1 MSVTNVTCKIGDKEI
16 KFETGKLA
24 LQAPGA
30 VVVTSGDTN
39 VLVTTVANET
49 VREGIDFFP
58 LTVDVEERMYSAGKI
73 PGGFFRREGRQTEKA
88 ILACRLIDRP
98 LRPSFKE
105 GFRCETQII
114 ATVLSVDNENEYD
127 VLALN
132 AASLGLQLAGVPLD
146 SPIGA
151 VRMSLINDNWVPQA
165 SNTELEDSVFD
176 MVIAGNL
183 NEKGEVD
190 IVMVE
195 AGASDN
201 AFEKIDA
208 GSKAPSEELVAD
220 GIDSS
225 KQFISELIAA
235 QAELVSK
242 NDVPVTDW
250 PLVEDF
256 SKELKSDIEDSYKSE
271 VENITSITDRK
282 ERSNKQSE
290 LEEQVVEKY
299 INEEEDNTKAIKL
312 AFKSLVKNVVRDR
325 VISGGER
332 LDGRSPTDIREIS
345 AEIGLLPT
353 VHGSSL
359 FLRGETQVLNVTTL
373 GMGRLEQMLDTI
385 DTVTSKRYMHHYN
398 FPPYSTG
405 EAYMMRGPKRREI
418 GHGALAEKAL
428 VPVIP
433 TKIDFPYTIRVV
445 SEAISSNG
453 STSQASVCASSLSL
467 MAAGVP
473 IREHVAGIAM
483 GLISKDENYVTLT
496 DILGAEDALG
506 DMDFKVAG
514 TRNVIT
520 ALQLDMKIE
529 GLPSDVLRKALN
541 QAMDAR
547 HHILDIMEDTI
558 STPAESL
565 SGNAPRLETVELPK
579 DKIGEVIGP
588 KGKNIRKIEE
598 ETGVSV
604 EIDDDGIL
612 TLGSTEEDSLAA
624 AKEMVMLIIDPP
636 EVEVDTDYD
645 GEVVSVATYGA
656 FINILPGRDGLL
668 HISKFHSEKRVK
680 NPENVLNIGD
690 KIKVHVDSIEN
701 GKVSLSLL
709 EDLDIPE
716 ESIDTGGGNRGNRD
730 SRPRRND
737 RSGRG
742 NSGRGNSGRG
752 NSDRGNR
759 SSRQSDDSSKRK
771 RVSFEDEFEKG
782 I

>member
-1 MSVTNVTCKIGDKEI
+1 MSIDNVKVNIGNAEI
-16 KFETGKLA
+16 GFETGKLA
-24 LQAPGA
+24 LQAPGS
-30 VVVTSGDTN
+30 VVVTSGDTT
-39 VLVTTVANET
+39 VLVTTVANKS
-49 VREGIDFFP
+49 VRDGIDFFP

-98 LRPSFKE
+98 LRPSFKD

-127 VLALN
+127 ILALN
-132 AASLGLQLAGVPLD
+132 AASLGLQLAGVPLE
-146 SPIGA
+146 SAVGA
-151 VRMSLINDNWVPQA
+151 VRMSLINDNWVVQA
-165 SNTELEDSVFD
+165 TNTELEESVFD
-176 MVIAGNL
+176 MVVAGSL
-183 NEKGEVD
+183 NPKGEID

-195 AGASDN
+195 AGATDN
-201 AFEKIDA
+201 AFSKIDE
-208 GSKAPSEELVAD
+208 GSAAPSENIVAD
-220 GIDSS
+220 GIDMS
-225 KQFISELIAA
+225 KEFIAKLIET
-235 QAELVSK
+235 QKELVAK
-242 NDVPVTDW
+242 RDIPEIDW
-250 PLVEDF
+250 PIIEDY
-256 SKELKSDIEDSYKSE
+256 SEELKSQISEAFGSDIE
-271 VENITSITDRK
+271 TAMAITDRS
-282 ERSNKQSE
+282 ERSEKQSA
-290 LEEQVVEKY
+290 LEEQAVEKFLD
-299 INEEEDNTKAIKL
+299 EEDDNTKAIKL
-312 AFKSLVKNVVRDR
+312 AFKSIVKNTVRDR
-325 VISGGER
+325 VLSGGAR
-332 LDGRSPTDIREIS
+332 LDGRTPTDIRNIS
-345 AEIGLLPT
+345 AEINLLPT

-373 GMGRLEQMLDTI
+373 GMSRLEQMLDTI

-405 EAYMMRGPKRREI
+405 EAYPMRGPKRREI

-433 TKIDFPYTIRVV
+433 PKVDFPYTIRVV

-483 GLISKDENYVTLT
+483 GLISKDDTYVTLT

-529 GLPSDVLRKALN
+529 GLPADVLRKALN

-547 HHILDIMEDTI
+547 HHILDIMEGTI
-558 STPAESL
+558 AEPAESL
-565 SGNAPRLETVELPK
+565 SGNAPRLETIELPK

-588 KGKNIRKIEE
+588 KGKNIKKIEE
-598 ETGVSV
+598 ETGCSV

-612 TLGSTEEDSLAA
+612 TLGSTEEEAIAA
-624 AKEMVMLIIDPP
+624 GKEMVMLIIDPP
-636 EVEVDTDYD
+636 EAEVGAEYD

-668 HISKFHSEKRVK
+668 HVSRFHSSKRV
-680 NPENVLNIGD
+680 NNTEAVVSVGD
-690 KIKVHVDSIEN
+690 KIKVTVDSIEN
-701 GKVSLSLL
+701 GKVSLSPV
-709 EDLDIPE
+709 EDLEIPE
-716 ESIDTGGGNRGNRD
+716 EAEGGDSKNSRDRKPSRSRNGNRNGRD
-730 SRPRRND
+730 KK
-737 RSGRG
+737 
-742 NSGRGNSGRG
+742 
-752 NSDRGNR
+752 SDNEGK
-759 SSRQSDDSSKRK
+759 SSNRK

-782 I
+782 L

>member
-1 MSVTNVTCKIGDKEI
+1 MSIDNVKVNIGNAEI
-16 KFETGKLA
+16 GFETGKLA
-24 LQAPGA
+24 LQAPGS
-30 VVVTSGDTN
+30 VVVTSGDTT
-39 VLVTTVANET
+39 VLVTTVANKS
-49 VREGIDFFP
+49 VRDGIDFFP

-98 LRPSFKE
+98 LRPSFKD

-127 VLALN
+127 ILALN
-132 AASLGLQLAGVPLD
+132 AASLGLQLAGVPLE
-146 SPIGA
+146 SAVGA
-151 VRMSLINDNWVPQA
+151 VRMSLINDNWVVQA
-165 SNTELEDSVFD
+165 TNTELEESVFD
-176 MVIAGNL
+176 MVVAGSL
-183 NEKGEVD
+183 NPKGEID

-195 AGASDN
+195 AGATDN
-201 AFEKIDA
+201 AFNKIDE
-208 GSKAPSEELVAD
+208 GSDAPSENIVAD
-220 GIDSS
+220 GIDMS
-225 KQFISELIAA
+225 KEFIAKLIEA
-235 QAELVSK
+235 QKELVAK
-242 NDVPVTDW
+242 RDVPEIDW
-250 PLVEDF
+250 PIVEDY
-256 SKELKSDIEDSYKSE
+256 SEELKSQISEAFGSDIEAAM
-271 VENITSITDRK
+271 VITDRA
-282 ERSNKQSE
+282 ERSEKQSE
-290 LEEQVVEKY
+290 LQELAVEKFLD
-299 INEEEDNTKAIKL
+299 EEDDNTKAIKL
-312 AFKSLVKNVVRDR
+312 AFKSIVKNTVRDR
-325 VISGGER
+325 VLSGGAR
-332 LDGRSPTDIREIS
+332 LDGRTPTDIRNIS
-345 AEIGLLPT
+345 AEINLLPT

-373 GMGRLEQMLDTI
+373 GMSRLEQMLDTI

-405 EAYMMRGPKRREI
+405 EAYPMRGPKRREI

-433 TKIDFPYTIRVV
+433 PKVDFPYTIRVV

-483 GLISKDENYVTLT
+483 GLISKDDTYVTLT

-529 GLPSDVLRKALN
+529 GLPADVLRKALN

-558 STPAESL
+558 AEPAESL
-565 SGNAPRLETVELPK
+565 SGNAPRLETIELPK

-588 KGKNIRKIEE
+588 KGKNIKKIEE
-598 ETGVSV
+598 ETGCSV

-612 TLGSTEEDSLAA
+612 TLGSTEEEAIAA
-624 AKEMVMLIIDPP
+624 GKEMVMLIIDPP
-636 EVEVDTDYD
+636 EAEVGAEYD

-656 FINILPGRDGLL
+656 FVNILPGRDGLL
-668 HISKFHSEKRVK
+668 HVSKFHSTKRV
-680 NPENVLNIGD
+680 NNTESVVTVGD
-690 KIKVHVDSIEN
+690 KIKVKVDSIEN
-701 GKVSLSLL
+701 GKVSLSPV
-709 EDLDIPE
+709 EDLDVPDDAVSE
-716 ESIDTGGGNRGNRD
+716 GNNKSNDRRPPRNRSNNRNNRGE
-730 SRPRRND
+730 RN
-737 RSGRG
+737 SK
-742 NSGRGNSGRG
+742 NSGK
-752 NSDRGNR
+752 
-759 SSRQSDDSSKRK
+759 SSNRK
-771 RVSFEDEFEKG
+771 RVSFEDDFEKG
-782 I
+782 L

>member
-1 MSVTNVTCKIGDKEI
+1 MSVTNVTCEIGDKTI

-30 VVVTSGDTN
+30 VVATSGDTN
-39 VLVTTVANET
+39 VLVTTVANKT
-49 VREGIDFFP
+49 VRDGIDFFP
-58 LTVDVEERMYSAGKI
+58 LTVDVEERMYAAGKI

-98 LRPSFKE
+98 LRPSFAD

-127 VLALN
+127 ILSLN
-132 AASLGLQLAGVPLD
+132 AASLGLQLAGVPLE
-146 SPIGA
+146 SPVGA
-151 VRMSLINDNWVPQA
+151 VRMSLINDNWVVQA
-165 SNTELEDSVFD
+165 TNSEQEESIFD
-176 MVIAGNL
+176 MVVAGKL
-183 NEKGEVD
+183 NANNEVD

-195 AGASDN
+195 AGATDN
-201 AFEKIDA
+201 SFEKIDA
-208 GSKAPSEELVAD
+208 GSVAPSENIVAD
-220 GIDSS
+220 GIDMS
-225 KQFISELIAA
+225 KDFIATLINA
-235 QAELVSK
+235 QKELVAM
-242 NDVPVTDW
+242 NDVPVVEW
-250 PLVEDF
+250 PLVEDYPT
-256 SKELKSDIEDSYKSE
+256 ELKTSIDTAYQGKVEE
-271 VENITSITDRK
+271 VMAITDRS
-282 ERSNKQSE
+282 ERSEKQSE
-290 LEEQVVEKY
+290 LQDMVLEEFT
-299 INEEEDNTKAIKL
+299 NEEGNNTKAIKL
-312 AFKSLVKNVVRDR
+312 AFKSLVKTVVRDR
-325 VISGGER
+325 VIDGGPR
-332 LDGRSPTDIREIS
+332 LDGRTPTDIRNIS
-345 AEIGLLPT
+345 AEINLLPM

-373 GMGRLEQMLDTI
+373 GMSRLEQMLDTI

-418 GHGALAEKAL
+418 GHGALAEKAMI
-428 VPVIP
+428 PVIP
-433 TKIDFPYTIRVV
+433 VKVDFPYTIRVV

-483 GLISKDENYVTLT
+483 GLISKDDNYVTLT

-514 TRNVIT
+514 TRGVIT

-529 GLPSDVLRKALN
+529 GLPSDVLRKALT

-547 HHILDIMEDTI
+547 HHILDIMEDAI
-558 STPAESL
+558 SEPADKL

-612 TLGSTEEDSLAA
+612 TLGSTEEEGLAA

-645 GEVVSVATYGA
+645 GEVVSIATYGA

-668 HISKFHSEKRVK
+668 HISKFHSEKRVS
-680 NPENVLNIGD
+680 NPENILSAGD

-701 GKVSLSLL
+701 GKISLSLL
-709 EDLDIPE
+709 EDLEIPE
-716 ESIDTGGGNRGNRD
+716 ESVDKGGSRKDSKRPDNR
-730 SRPRRND
+730 RRND
-737 RSGRG
+737 RP
-742 NSGRGNSGRG
+742 N
-752 NSDRGNR
+752 NR
-759 SSRQSDDSSKRK
+759 NRNDKPREEKPSNDSPKRK
-771 RVSFEDEFEKG
+771 RVSFEDDFEKG

>member
-58 LTVDVEERMYSAGKI
+58 LTVDVEERMYAAGKI

-183 NEKGEVD
+183 NENGEVD

-242 NDVPVTDW
+242 NEIPVTDW
-250 PLVEDF
+250 PIVEDF

-529 GLPSDVLRKALN
+529 GLPSDVLRKALT

-558 STPAESL
+558 SAPAESL

-612 TLGSTEEDSLAA
+612 TLGSTEEDSLVA

-716 ESIDTGGGNRGNRD
+716 ESIDTGGGNRGSRD

-759 SSRQSDDSSKRK
+759 SSRENDDSSKRK

>member
-1 MSVTNVTCKIGDKEI
+1 MSIDNVKVNIGNAEI
-16 KFETGKLA
+16 GFETGKLA
-24 LQAPGA
+24 LQAPGS
-30 VVVTSGDTN
+30 VVVTSGDTT
-39 VLVTTVANET
+39 VLVTTVSNKS
-49 VREGIDFFP
+49 VRDGIDFFP

-98 LRPSFKE
+98 LRPSFKD

-127 VLALN
+127 ILALN
-132 AASLGLQLAGVPLD
+132 AASLGLQLAGVPLE
-146 SPIGA
+146 SAVGA
-151 VRMSLINDNWVPQA
+151 VRMSLINDNWVVQA
-165 SNTELEDSVFD
+165 TNTELEESVFD
-176 MVIAGNL
+176 MVVAGSL
-183 NEKGEVD
+183 NPKGEID

-195 AGASDN
+195 AGATDN
-201 AFEKIDA
+201 AFNKIDE
-208 GSKAPSEELVAD
+208 GSAAPSENIVADAIDMSKEFISKLIEAQKELVA
-220 GIDSS
+220 
-225 KQFISELIAA
+225 KR
-235 QAELVSK
+235 
-242 NDVPVTDW
+242 DVPEIDW
-250 PLVEDF
+250 PIIEDYPE
-256 SKELKSDIEDSYKSE
+256 ELKSQISE
-271 VENITSITDRK
+271 AFGSDVEAAMAITDRS
-282 ERSNKQSE
+282 ERSEKQSS
-290 LEEQVVEKY
+290 LEEQAVEKFLD
-299 INEEEDNTKAIKL
+299 EEDDNTKAIKL
-312 AFKSLVKNVVRDR
+312 AFKSIVKNTVRDR
-325 VISGGER
+325 VLSGGAR
-332 LDGRSPTDIREIS
+332 LDGRTPTDIRNIS
-345 AEIGLLPT
+345 AEINLLPT

-373 GMGRLEQMLDTI
+373 GMSRLEQMLDTI

-405 EAYMMRGPKRREI
+405 EAYPMRGPKRREI

-433 TKIDFPYTIRVV
+433 PKIDFPYTIRVV

-483 GLISKDENYVTLT
+483 GLISKDDTYVTLT

-529 GLPSDVLRKALN
+529 GLPADVLRKALN

-558 STPAESL
+558 AQPAESL
-565 SGNAPRLETVELPK
+565 SGNAPRLETIELPK

-588 KGKNIRKIEE
+588 KGKNIKKIEE
-598 ETGVSV
+598 ETGCSV

-612 TLGSTEEDSLAA
+612 TLGSTEEEAIAA
-624 AKEMVMLIIDPP
+624 GKEMVMLIIDPP
-636 EVEVDTDYD
+636 EAEVGAQYD

-668 HISKFHSEKRVK
+668 HVSKFHSSKRV
-680 NPENVLNIGD
+680 NNTEAVVSVGD
-690 KIKVHVDSIEN
+690 KIKVNVDSIEN
-701 GKVSLSLL
+701 GKVSLSPV
-709 EDLDIPE
+709 EDLEIPE
-716 ESIDTGGGNRGNRD
+716 EAEGVGSKNSRDKNSSRSTNGNRNGRD
-730 SRPRRND
+730 KK
-737 RSGRG
+737 
-742 NSGRGNSGRG
+742 
-752 NSDRGNR
+752 SDNGGK
-759 SSRQSDDSSKRK
+759 SSNRK

-782 I
+782 L

>member
-1 MSVTNVTCKIGDKEI
+1 MSIDNVKVNIGNAEI
-16 KFETGKLA
+16 GFETGKLA
-24 LQAPGA
+24 LQAPGS
-30 VVVTSGDTN
+30 VVVTSGDTT
-39 VLVTTVANET
+39 VLVTTVANKS
-49 VREGIDFFP
+49 VRDGIDFFP

-98 LRPSFKE
+98 LRPSFKD

-127 VLALN
+127 ILALN
-132 AASLGLQLAGVPLD
+132 AASLGLQLAGVPLE
-146 SPIGA
+146 SAVGA
-151 VRMSLINDNWVPQA
+151 VRMSLINDNWVVQA
-165 SNTELEDSVFD
+165 TNTELEESVFD
-176 MVIAGNL
+176 MVVAGSL
-183 NEKGEVD
+183 NPKGEID

-195 AGASDN
+195 AGATDN
-201 AFEKIDA
+201 AFNKIDE
-208 GSKAPSEELVAD
+208 GSAAPSENIVAD
-220 GIDSS
+220 GIDMS
-225 KQFISELIAA
+225 KEFISKLIEA
-235 QAELVSK
+235 QKELVAK
-242 NDVPVTDW
+242 RDVPEVDW
-250 PLVEDF
+250 PIIEDY
-256 SKELKSDIEDSYKSE
+256 SEELKSQISEAFGSDIE
-271 VENITSITDRK
+271 TAMAITDRS
-282 ERSNKQSE
+282 ERSEKQSA
-290 LEEQVVEKY
+290 LEEQAIEKFLD
-299 INEEEDNTKAIKL
+299 EEDDNTKAIKL
-312 AFKSLVKNVVRDR
+312 AFKSIVKNTVRDR
-325 VISGGER
+325 VLSGGAR
-332 LDGRSPTDIREIS
+332 LDGRTPTDIRNIS
-345 AEIGLLPT
+345 AEINLLPT

-373 GMGRLEQMLDTI
+373 GMSRLEQMLDTI

-405 EAYMMRGPKRREI
+405 EAYPMRGPKRREI

-433 TKIDFPYTIRVV
+433 PKVDFPYTIRVV

-483 GLISKDENYVTLT
+483 GLISKDDTYVTLT

-529 GLPSDVLRKALN
+529 GLPADVLRKALN

-558 STPAESL
+558 AEPAESL
-565 SGNAPRLETVELPK
+565 SGNAPRLETIELPK

-588 KGKNIRKIEE
+588 KGKNIKKIEE
-598 ETGVSV
+598 ETGCSV

-612 TLGSTEEDSLAA
+612 TLGSTEEEAIAA
-624 AKEMVMLIIDPP
+624 GKEMVMLIIDPP
-636 EVEVDTDYD
+636 EAEVGAEYD

-668 HISKFHSEKRVK
+668 HVSRFHSSKRV
-680 NPENVLNIGD
+680 NNTEAVVSVGD
-690 KIKVHVDSIEN
+690 KIKVTVDSIEN
-701 GKVSLSLL
+701 GKVSLSPV
-709 EDLDIPE
+709 EDLEIPE
-716 ESIDTGGGNRGNRD
+716 EAEGGDSKNSRDRKPSRSRNGNRNGRD
-730 SRPRRND
+730 KK
-737 RSGRG
+737 
-742 NSGRGNSGRG
+742 
-752 NSDRGNR
+752 SDNGGK
-759 SSRQSDDSSKRK
+759 SSNRK

-782 I
+782 L

>member
-1 MSVTNVTCKIGDKEI
+1 MSIDNVKVSIGNSEI
-16 KFETGKLA
+16 AFETGKLA
-24 LQAPGA
+24 LQAPGS

-39 VLVTTVANET
+39 VLVTTVANKS
-49 VREGIDFFP
+49 VRDGIDFFP

-98 LRPSFKE
+98 LRPSFKD

-127 VLALN
+127 ILALN
-132 AASLGLQLAGVPLD
+132 AASLGLQLAGVPLE
-146 SPIGA
+146 SAVGA
-151 VRMSLINDNWVPQA
+151 VRMSLINDNWVVQA
-165 SNTELEDSVFD
+165 TNTELEESVFD
-176 MVIAGNL
+176 MVVAGSL
-183 NEKGEVD
+183 NSNGEVD

-195 AGASDN
+195 AGASDD
-201 AFEKIDA
+201 AFEKIDN
-208 GSKAPSEELVAD
+208 GSTAPSESIVAD
-220 GIDSS
+220 GIDLS
-225 KQFISELIAA
+225 KEYIAKLIEA
-235 QAELVSK
+235 QKELVSK
-242 NDVPVTDW
+242 RDIPVVDW
-250 PLVEDF
+250 PIVEDY
-256 SKELKSDIEDSYKSE
+256 SEELKTKITDEYSDKVD
-271 VENITSITDRK
+271 SITALTDRS
-282 ERSNKQSE
+282 ERSEKQSE
-290 LEEQVVEKY
+290 LQEEVIEKFLDDE
-299 INEEEDNTKAIKL
+299 IDNTKAIKL
-312 AFKSLVKNVVRDR
+312 AFKSLVKSTVRNR
-325 VISGGER
+325 VLTGGPR
-332 LDGRSPTDIREIS
+332 LDGRTPTDIRNISSEID
-345 AEIGLLPT
+345 LLPT

-373 GMGRLEQMLDTI
+373 GMSRLEQMLDTI

-405 EAYMMRGPKRREI
+405 EAYPMRGPKRREI

-433 TKIDFPYTIRVV
+433 PKIDFPYTIRVV

-483 GLISKDENYVTLT
+483 GLISKDDTYVTLT

-529 GLPSDVLRKALN
+529 GLPSDVLRGALN

-558 STPAESL
+558 AEPAENL
-565 SGNAPRLETVELPK
+565 SGNAPRLETIELPK

-588 KGKNIRKIEE
+588 KGKNIKKIEE
-598 ETGVSV
+598 ETGCSV

-612 TLGSTEEDSLAA
+612 TLGSTEEEAIAA
-624 AKEMVMLIIDPP
+624 GKEMVMLIIDPP
-636 EVEVDTDYD
+636 EAEVGAEYD

-656 FINILPGRDGLL
+656 FVNILPGRDGLL
-668 HISKFHSEKRVK
+668 HVSKFHSSKRVNNTEAVVK
-680 NPENVLNIGD
+680 NGD
-690 KIKVHVDSIEN
+690 KIKVKVDSIEN
-701 GKVSLSLL
+701 GKVSLSPV
-709 EDLDIPE
+709 EDLDIPDE
-716 ESIDTGGGNRGNRD
+716 AVGESKGKSGDRKP
-730 SRPRRND
+730 SRPRNGNRNN
-737 RSGRG
+737 RSGKKPE
-742 NSGRGNSGRG
+742 NN
-752 NSDRGNR
+752 NK
-759 SSRQSDDSSKRK
+759 SSNRK

-782 I
+782 L

>member
-1 MSVTNVTCKIGDKEI
+1 MSIDNVKVNIGNAEI
-16 KFETGKLA
+16 GFETGKLA
-24 LQAPGA
+24 LQAPGS
-30 VVVTSGDTN
+30 VVVTSGDTT
-39 VLVTTVANET
+39 VLVTTVANKS
-49 VREGIDFFP
+49 VRDGIDFFP

-98 LRPSFKE
+98 LRPSFKD

-127 VLALN
+127 ILALN
-132 AASLGLQLAGVPLD
+132 AASLGLQLAGVPLE
-146 SPIGA
+146 SAVGA
-151 VRMSLINDNWVPQA
+151 VRMSLINDNWVVQA
-165 SNTELEDSVFD
+165 TNTELEESVFD
-176 MVIAGNL
+176 MVVAGSL
-183 NEKGEVD
+183 NPKGEID

-195 AGASDN
+195 AGATDN
-201 AFEKIDA
+201 AFNKIDE
-208 GSKAPSEELVAD
+208 GSAAPSENIVAD
-220 GIDSS
+220 GIDMS
-225 KQFISELIAA
+225 KEFIAKLIEA
-235 QAELVSK
+235 QKELVAK
-242 NDVPVTDW
+242 RDVPEIDW
-250 PLVEDF
+250 PIVEDY
-256 SKELKSDIEDSYKSE
+256 SEELKSQISEAFGSDIEAAM
-271 VENITSITDRK
+271 VITDRA
-282 ERSNKQSE
+282 ERSEKQSE
-290 LEEQVVEKY
+290 LQELAVEKFLD
-299 INEEEDNTKAIKL
+299 EEDDNTKAIKL
-312 AFKSLVKNVVRDR
+312 AFKSIVKNTVRDR
-325 VISGGER
+325 VLSGGAR
-332 LDGRSPTDIREIS
+332 LDGRTPTDIRNIS
-345 AEIGLLPT
+345 AEINLLPT

-373 GMGRLEQMLDTI
+373 GMSRLEQMLDTI

-405 EAYMMRGPKRREI
+405 EAYPMRGPKRREI

-433 TKIDFPYTIRVV
+433 PKVDFPYTIRVV

-483 GLISKDENYVTLT
+483 GLISKDETYVTLT

-529 GLPSDVLRKALN
+529 GLPADVLRKALN

-558 STPAESL
+558 AEPAESL
-565 SGNAPRLETVELPK
+565 SGNAPRLETIELPK

-588 KGKNIRKIEE
+588 KGKNIKKIEE
-598 ETGVSV
+598 ETGCSV

-612 TLGSTEEDSLAA
+612 TLGSTEEEAIAA
-624 AKEMVMLIIDPP
+624 GKEMVMLIIDPP
-636 EVEVDTDYD
+636 EAEVGAEYD

-656 FINILPGRDGLL
+656 FVNILPGRDGLL
-668 HISKFHSEKRVK
+668 HVSKFHSTKRV
-680 NPENVLNIGD
+680 NNTESVVTVGD
-690 KIKVHVDSIEN
+690 KIKVKVDSIEN
-701 GKVSLSLL
+701 GKVSLSPV
-709 EDLDIPE
+709 EDLDVPDDAVSE
-716 ESIDTGGGNRGNRD
+716 GNNKSNDRRPPRNRSNNRNNRGE
-730 SRPRRND
+730 RN
-737 RSGRG
+737 SK
-742 NSGRGNSGRG
+742 NSGK
-752 NSDRGNR
+752 
-759 SSRQSDDSSKRK
+759 SSNRK
-771 RVSFEDEFEKG
+771 RVSFEDDFEKG
-782 I
+782 L

>member
-1 MSVTNVTCKIGDKEI
+1 MSIDNVKVNIGNAEI
-16 KFETGKLA
+16 GFETGKLA
-24 LQAPGA
+24 LQAPGS
-30 VVVTSGDTN
+30 VVVTSGDTT
-39 VLVTTVANET
+39 VLVTTVANKS
-49 VREGIDFFP
+49 VRDGIDFFP

-98 LRPSFKE
+98 LRPSFKD

-127 VLALN
+127 ILALN
-132 AASLGLQLAGVPLD
+132 AASLGLQLAGVPLE
-146 SPIGA
+146 SAVGA
-151 VRMSLINDNWVPQA
+151 VRMSLINDNWVVQA
-165 SNTELEDSVFD
+165 TNTELEESVFD
-176 MVIAGNL
+176 MVVAGSL
-183 NEKGEVD
+183 NPKGEID

-195 AGASDN
+195 AGATDN
-201 AFEKIDA
+201 AFNKIDE
-208 GSKAPSEELVAD
+208 GSAAPSENIVAD
-220 GIDSS
+220 GIDMS
-225 KQFISELIAA
+225 KEFIAKLIEA
-235 QAELVSK
+235 QKELVAK
-242 NDVPVTDW
+242 RDVPEIDW
-250 PLVEDF
+250 PIVEDY
-256 SKELKSDIEDSYKSE
+256 SEELKSQISEAFGSDIEAAM
-271 VENITSITDRK
+271 VITDRA
-282 ERSNKQSE
+282 ERSEKQSE
-290 LEEQVVEKY
+290 LQEQAVEKFLD
-299 INEEEDNTKAIKL
+299 EEDDNTKAIKL
-312 AFKSLVKNVVRDR
+312 AFKSIVKNTVRDR
-325 VISGGER
+325 VLSGGAR
-332 LDGRSPTDIREIS
+332 LDGRTPTDIRNIS
-345 AEIGLLPT
+345 AEINLLPT

-373 GMGRLEQMLDTI
+373 GMSRLEQMLDTI

-405 EAYMMRGPKRREI
+405 EAYPMRGPKRREI

-433 TKIDFPYTIRVV
+433 PKVDFPYTIRVV

-483 GLISKDENYVTLT
+483 GLISKDDTYVTLT

-529 GLPSDVLRKALN
+529 GLPADVLRKALN

-558 STPAESL
+558 AEPAESL
-565 SGNAPRLETVELPK
+565 SGNAPRLETIELPK

-588 KGKNIRKIEE
+588 KGKNIKKIEE
-598 ETGVSV
+598 ETGCTV

-612 TLGSTEEDSLAA
+612 TLGSTEEEAIAA
-624 AKEMVMLIIDPP
+624 GKEMVMLIIDPP
-636 EVEVDTDYD
+636 EAEVGAEYD

-656 FINILPGRDGLL
+656 FVNILPGRDGLL
-668 HISKFHSEKRVK
+668 HVSKFHSTKRV
-680 NPENVLNIGD
+680 NNTESVVTVGD
-690 KIKVHVDSIEN
+690 KIKVKVDSIEN
-701 GKVSLSLL
+701 GKVSLSPV
-709 EDLDIPE
+709 EDLDVPDDAVSE
-716 ESIDTGGGNRGNRD
+716 GNNK
-730 SRPRRND
+730 SND
-737 RSGRG
+737 RRPPRNRSNNRNNKGERNSK
-742 NSGRGNSGRG
+742 NSGK
-752 NSDRGNR
+752 
-759 SSRQSDDSSKRK
+759 SSNRK
-771 RVSFEDEFEKG
+771 RVSFEDDFEKG
-782 I
+782 L

>member
-1 MSVTNVTCKIGDKEI
+1 MSIDNVKVSIGNSDI
-16 KFETGKLA
+16 AFETGKLA
-24 LQAPGA
+24 LQAPGS
-30 VVVTSGDTN
+30 VVVTSGETN
-39 VLVTTVANET
+39 VLVTTVANKS

-98 LRPSFKE
+98 LRPSFKD

-127 VLALN
+127 ILALN
-132 AASLGLQLAGVPLD
+132 AASLGLQLAGVPLE
-146 SPIGA
+146 SAVGA
-151 VRMSLINDNWVPQA
+151 VRMSLINDNWVVQA
-165 SNTELEDSVFD
+165 TNTEIEESVFD
-176 MVIAGNL
+176 MVVAGSL
-183 NEKGEVD
+183 NSKGEVD

-195 AGASDN
+195 AGASDD
-201 AFEKIDA
+201 AFAKIDN
-208 GSKAPSEELVAD
+208 GSTAPSENIVAD
-220 GIDSS
+220 GIDLS
-225 KQFISELIAA
+225 KEYISKLIEA
-235 QAELVSK
+235 QKELVSK
-242 NDVPVTDW
+242 RDIPVVDW
-250 PLVEDF
+250 PIVEDYPE
-256 SKELKSDIEDSYKSE
+256 ELKTKITDEYSEKVDS
-271 VENITSITDRK
+271 ITAITDRS
-282 ERSNKQSE
+282 ERSEKQSE
-290 LEEQVVEKY
+290 LQEEVIEKFLDD
-299 INEEEDNTKAIKL
+299 ETDNTKAIKL
-312 AFKSLVKNVVRDR
+312 AFKSLVKSTVRNR
-325 VISGGER
+325 VLTGGPR
-332 LDGRSPTDIREIS
+332 LDGRTPTDIRNISSEID
-345 AEIGLLPT
+345 LLPT

-373 GMGRLEQMLDTI
+373 GMSRLEQMLDTI

-405 EAYMMRGPKRREI
+405 EAYPMRGPKRREI

-433 TKIDFPYTIRVV
+433 PKIDFPYTIRVV

-483 GLISKDENYVTLT
+483 GLISKDDSYVTLT

-529 GLPSDVLRKALN
+529 GLPSDVLRGALN

-558 STPAESL
+558 AEPAESL
-565 SGNAPRLETVELPK
+565 SGNAPRLETIELPK

-598 ETGVSV
+598 ETGCSV

-612 TLGSTEEDSLAA
+612 TLGSTEEDAITA
-624 AKEMVMLIIDPP
+624 GKEMVMLIIDPP
-636 EVEVDTDYD
+636 EAEVGAEYD

-656 FINILPGRDGLL
+656 FVNILPGRDGLL
-668 HISKFHSEKRVK
+668 HVSKFHSSKRVNNTEAVVK
-680 NPENVLNIGD
+680 NGD
-690 KIKVHVDSIEN
+690 KIKVKVDSIEN
-701 GKVSLSLL
+701 GKVSLSPV
-709 EDLDIPE
+709 EDLDIPDDAVG
-716 ESIDTGGGNRGNRD
+716 ESKGKSGDRKP
-730 SRPRRND
+730 SRPRNGNRNN
-737 RSGRG
+737 RSGKKPE
-742 NSGRGNSGRG
+742 NNK
-752 NSDRGNR
+752 
-759 SSRQSDDSSKRK
+759 SSSRK

-782 I
+782 L

>member
-1 MSVTNVTCKIGDKEI
+1 MSIDNVKVSIGNSEI
-16 KFETGKLA
+16 VFETGKLA
-24 LQAPGA
+24 IQAPGS
-30 VVVTSGDTN
+30 VVVTSGETN
-39 VLVTTVANET
+39 VLVTTVANKT
-49 VREGIDFFP
+49 VRDGIDFFP

-98 LRPSFKE
+98 LRPSFKD

-127 VLALN
+127 ILALN
-132 AASLGLQLAGVPLD
+132 AASLGLQLAGVPLE
-146 SPIGA
+146 SAVGA
-151 VRMSLINDNWVPQA
+151 VRMSLINDNWVVQA
-165 SNTELEDSVFD
+165 TNTEIEESVFD
-176 MVIAGNL
+176 MVVAGSL
-183 NEKGEVD
+183 NTKGEVD

-195 AGASDN
+195 AAASDS
-201 AFEKIDA
+201 AFEKIDN
-208 GSKAPSEELVAD
+208 GSKAPSESIVAD
-220 GIDSS
+220 GIDMS
-225 KQFISELIAA
+225 KEFIGKLIDAQKELLSKRSIPVVDWPIVEDYS
-235 QAELVSK
+235 AELGNEIASEYAEEV
-242 NDVPVTDW
+242 
-250 PLVEDF
+250 
-256 SKELKSDIEDSYKSE
+256 DS
-271 VENITSITDRK
+271 ITAITDRS
-282 ERSNKQSE
+282 ERSEKQGA
-290 LEEQVVEKY
+290 LQEQVLEKFLDDEVP
-299 INEEEDNTKAIKL
+299 NSKAIKL
-312 AFKSLVKNVVRDR
+312 AFKSLVKSTVRNR
-325 VISGGER
+325 VLSGGPR
-332 LDGRSPTDIREIS
+332 LDGRTPTDIRNISSEID
-345 AEIGLLPT
+345 ILPT

-373 GMGRLEQMLDTI
+373 GMSRLEQMLDTI

-405 EAYMMRGPKRREI
+405 EAYPMRGPKRREI

-428 VPVIP
+428 IPVIP

-483 GLISKDENYVTLT
+483 GLISKDDTYVTLT

-529 GLPSDVLRKALN
+529 GLPSDILRNALN

-558 STPAESL
+558 SETAESL
-565 SGNAPRLETVELPK
+565 SGNAPRLETIELPK

-598 ETGVSV
+598 ETGCSV

-612 TLGSTEEDSLAA
+612 TLGSTEEEAIAA
-624 AKEMVMLIIDPP
+624 GKEMVMLIIDPP
-636 EVEVDTDYD
+636 EAEVGAEYD

-668 HISKFHSEKRVK
+668 HVSKFHSSKRV
-680 NPENVLNIGD
+680 NNTAAVVTVGD
-690 KIKVHVDSIEN
+690 KIKVKVDSIEN
-701 GKVSLSLL
+701 GKVSLSPI
-709 EDLDIPE
+709 EDLDVPDDAVG
-716 ESIDTGGGNRGNRD
+716 ESKGKSGDRKP
-730 SRPRRND
+730 SRPRN
-737 RSGRG
+737 
-742 NSGRGNSGRG
+742 
-752 NSDRGNR
+752 GNR
-759 SSRQSDDSSKRK
+759 NNRSDKKPESKGNTSNRK
-771 RVSFEDEFEKG
+771 RVSFEDDFEKG
-782 I
+782 L

>member
-1 MSVTNVTCKIGDKEI
+1 MSIDNVKVNIGNAEI
-16 KFETGKLA
+16 GFETGKLA
-24 LQAPGA
+24 LQAPGS
-30 VVVTSGDTN
+30 VVVTSGDTT
-39 VLVTTVANET
+39 VLVTTVANKS
-49 VREGIDFFP
+49 VRDGIDFFP

-98 LRPSFKE
+98 LRPSFKD

-127 VLALN
+127 ILALN
-132 AASLGLQLAGVPLD
+132 AASLGLQLAGVPLE
-146 SPIGA
+146 SAVGA
-151 VRMSLINDNWVPQA
+151 VRMSLINDNWVVQA
-165 SNTELEDSVFD
+165 TNTELEESVFD
-176 MVIAGNL
+176 MVVAGSL
-183 NEKGEVD
+183 NPKGEID

-195 AGASDN
+195 AGATDN
-201 AFEKIDA
+201 AFNKIDE
-208 GSKAPSEELVAD
+208 GSAAPSENIVAD
-220 GIDSS
+220 GIDMS
-225 KQFISELIAA
+225 KEFIAKLIEA
-235 QAELVSK
+235 QKELVAK
-242 NDVPVTDW
+242 RDVPEIDW
-250 PLVEDF
+250 PIIEDY
-256 SKELKSDIEDSYKSE
+256 SEELKSQISEAFGSDIE
-271 VENITSITDRK
+271 TAMAITDRA
-282 ERSNKQSE
+282 ERSEKQSE
-290 LEEQVVEKY
+290 LQEQAVEKFLD
-299 INEEEDNTKAIKL
+299 EEDDNTKAIKI
-312 AFKSLVKNVVRDR
+312 AFKSIVKNTVRDR
-325 VISGGER
+325 VLSGGAR
-332 LDGRSPTDIREIS
+332 LDGRTPTDIRNIS
-345 AEIGLLPT
+345 AEINLLPT

-373 GMGRLEQMLDTI
+373 GMSRLEQMLDTI

-405 EAYMMRGPKRREI
+405 EAYPMRGPKRREI

-433 TKIDFPYTIRVV
+433 PKVDFPYTIRVV

-483 GLISKDENYVTLT
+483 GLISKDDTYVTLT

-529 GLPSDVLRKALN
+529 GLPADVLRKALN

-558 STPAESL
+558 AEPAESL
-565 SGNAPRLETVELPK
+565 SGNAPRLETIELPK

-588 KGKNIRKIEE
+588 KGKNIKKIEE
-598 ETGVSV
+598 ETGCSV

-612 TLGSTEEDSLAA
+612 TLGSTEEEAIAA
-624 AKEMVMLIIDPP
+624 GKEMVMLIIDPP
-636 EVEVDTDYD
+636 EAEVGAEYD

-668 HISKFHSEKRVK
+668 HVSRFHSSKRV
-680 NPENVLNIGD
+680 NNTEAVVSVGD
-690 KIKVHVDSIEN
+690 KIKVTVDSIEN
-701 GKVSLSLL
+701 GKVSLSPV
-709 EDLDIPE
+709 EDLEIPE
-716 ESIDTGGGNRGNRD
+716 EAEGGDSKNSRDRKPSRSRNGNRNGRD
-730 SRPRRND
+730 KK
-737 RSGRG
+737 
-742 NSGRGNSGRG
+742 
-752 NSDRGNR
+752 SDNGGK
-759 SSRQSDDSSKRK
+759 SSNRK

-782 I
+782 L

>member
-1 MSVTNVTCKIGDKEI
+1 MSIDNVKVSIGNSEI
-16 KFETGKLA
+16 VFETGKLA
-24 LQAPGA
+24 IQAPGS
-30 VVVTSGDTN
+30 VVVTSGETN
-39 VLVTTVANET
+39 VLVTTVSNKT
-49 VREGIDFFP
+49 VRDGIDFFP

-98 LRPSFKE
+98 LRPSFKD

-127 VLALN
+127 ILALN
-132 AASLGLQLAGVPLD
+132 AASLGLQLAGVPLE
-146 SPIGA
+146 SAVGA
-151 VRMSLINDNWVPQA
+151 VRMSLINDKWVVQA
-165 SNTELEDSVFD
+165 TNTEIEESVFD
-176 MVIAGNL
+176 MVVAGSL
-183 NEKGEVD
+183 NTKGEVD

-195 AGASDN
+195 AAASDS
-201 AFEKIDA
+201 AFEKIDN
-208 GSKAPSEELVAD
+208 GSKAPSESIVAD
-220 GIDSS
+220 GIDMS
-225 KQFISELIAA
+225 KEFIGKLIDAQKELLSKRSIPVVDWPIVEDYS
-235 QAELVSK
+235 AELGNEIASEYAEEV
-242 NDVPVTDW
+242 
-250 PLVEDF
+250 
-256 SKELKSDIEDSYKSE
+256 DS
-271 VENITSITDRK
+271 ITAITDRS
-282 ERSNKQSE
+282 ERSEKQGA
-290 LEEQVVEKY
+290 LQEQVLEKFLDDEVP
-299 INEEEDNTKAIKL
+299 NSKAIKL
-312 AFKSLVKNVVRDR
+312 AFKSLVKSTVRNR
-325 VISGGER
+325 VLSGGPR
-332 LDGRSPTDIREIS
+332 LDGRTPTDIRNISSEID
-345 AEIGLLPT
+345 ILPT

-373 GMGRLEQMLDTI
+373 GMSRLEQMLDTI

-405 EAYMMRGPKRREI
+405 EAYPMRGPKRREI

-428 VPVIP
+428 IPVIP

-483 GLISKDENYVTLT
+483 GLISKDDTYVTLT

-529 GLPSDVLRKALN
+529 GLPSDVLRNALN

-558 STPAESL
+558 SEPAESL
-565 SGNAPRLETVELPK
+565 SGNAPRLETIELPK

-598 ETGVSV
+598 ETGCSV

-612 TLGSTEEDSLAA
+612 TLGSTEEEAIAA
-624 AKEMVMLIIDPP
+624 GKEMVMLIIDPP
-636 EVEVDTDYD
+636 EAEVGAEYD

-668 HISKFHSEKRVK
+668 HVSKFHSSKRV
-680 NPENVLNIGD
+680 NNTAAVVTVGD
-690 KIKVHVDSIEN
+690 KIKVKVDSIEN
-701 GKVSLSLL
+701 GKVSLSPI
-709 EDLDIPE
+709 EDLDVPDDAVG
-716 ESIDTGGGNRGNRD
+716 ESKGKSGDRKP
-730 SRPRRND
+730 SRPRN
-737 RSGRG
+737 
-742 NSGRGNSGRG
+742 
-752 NSDRGNR
+752 GNR
-759 SSRQSDDSSKRK
+759 NNRSDKKPESKGNTSNRK
-771 RVSFEDEFEKG
+771 RVSFEDDFEKG
-782 I
+782 L

>member
-1 MSVTNVTCKIGDKEI
+1 MSIDNVKVDIGKAEI
-16 KFETGKLA
+16 GFETGKLA
-24 LQAPGA
+24 LQAPGS
-30 VVVTSGDTN
+30 VVVTSGDTT
-39 VLVTTVANET
+39 VLVTTVANKS
-49 VREGIDFFP
+49 VRDGIDFFP

-98 LRPSFKE
+98 LRPSFKD

-127 VLALN
+127 ILALN
-132 AASLGLQLAGVPLD
+132 AASLGLQLAGVPLE
-146 SPIGA
+146 SAVGA
-151 VRMSLINDNWVPQA
+151 VRMSLINDNWVVQA
-165 SNTELEDSVFD
+165 TNTELEESVFD
-176 MVIAGNL
+176 MVVAGSL
-183 NEKGEVD
+183 NPKGEID

-195 AGASDN
+195 AGATDN
-201 AFEKIDA
+201 AFNKIDE
-208 GSKAPSEELVAD
+208 GSAAPSENIVAD
-220 GIDSS
+220 GIDMS
-225 KQFISELIAA
+225 KEFIAKLIEA
-235 QAELVSK
+235 QKELVAK
-242 NDVPVTDW
+242 RDVPEIDW
-250 PLVEDF
+250 PIVEDY
-256 SKELKSDIEDSYKSE
+256 SEELKSQISEAFGSDIEATM
-271 VENITSITDRK
+271 VITDRA
-282 ERSNKQSE
+282 ERSEKQSE
-290 LEEQVVEKY
+290 LQELAVEKFLD
-299 INEEEDNTKAIKL
+299 EEDDNTKAIKL
-312 AFKSLVKNVVRDR
+312 AFKSIVKNTVRDR
-325 VISGGER
+325 VLSGGAR
-332 LDGRSPTDIREIS
+332 LDGRTPTDIRNIS
-345 AEIGLLPT
+345 AEINLLPT

-373 GMGRLEQMLDTI
+373 GMSRLEQMLDTI

-405 EAYMMRGPKRREI
+405 EAYPMRGPKRREI

-433 TKIDFPYTIRVV
+433 PKVDFPYTIRVV

-483 GLISKDENYVTLT
+483 GLISKDDTYVTLT

-529 GLPSDVLRKALN
+529 GLPADVLREALN

-558 STPAESL
+558 AEPAESL
-565 SGNAPRLETVELPK
+565 SGNAPRLETIELPK

-588 KGKNIRKIEE
+588 KGKNIKKIEE
-598 ETGVSV
+598 ETGCTV

-612 TLGSTEEDSLAA
+612 TLGSTEEEAIAA
-624 AKEMVMLIIDPP
+624 GKEMVMLIIDPP
-636 EVEVDTDYD
+636 EAEVGAEYD

-656 FINILPGRDGLL
+656 FVNILPGRDGLL
-668 HISKFHSEKRVK
+668 HVSKFHSTKRV
-680 NPENVLNIGD
+680 NNTESVVTVGD
-690 KIKVHVDSIEN
+690 KIKVKVDSIEN
-701 GKVSLSLL
+701 GKVSLSPV
-709 EDLDIPE
+709 EDLDVPDDAVSE
-716 ESIDTGGGNRGNRD
+716 GNNK
-730 SRPRRND
+730 SND
-737 RSGRG
+737 RRPPRNRSNNRNNKGERNSK
-742 NSGRGNSGRG
+742 NSGK
-752 NSDRGNR
+752 
-759 SSRQSDDSSKRK
+759 SSNRK
-771 RVSFEDEFEKG
+771 RVSFEDDFEKG
-782 I
+782 L

>member
-30 VVVTSGDTN
+30 VVVTSGETN

-58 LTVDVEERMYSAGKI
+58 LTVDVEERMYAAGKI

-114 ATVLSVDNENEYD
+114 ATVLSVDNDNEYD

-146 SPIGA
+146 SPVGA
-151 VRMSLINDNWVPQA
+151 VRMSLINDNWVAQA
-165 SNTELEDSVFD
+165 TNTELEDSVFD

-183 NEKGEVD
+183 NKKGEVD

-195 AGASDN
+195 AGATDN

-208 GSKAPSEELVAD
+208 GSKAPTEDLVAD

-225 KQFISELIAA
+225 KQYISELITA
-235 QAELVSK
+235 QAELVSM
-242 NDVPVTDW
+242 NEVPDVDW

-256 SKELKSDIEDSYKSE
+256 SKELKSEIEDSFKSD

-290 LEEQVVEKY
+290 LEEQVVEKH
-299 INEEEDNTKAIKL
+299 INEEEDNTKTIKL
-312 AFKSLVKNVVRDR
+312 AFKSLVKDVVRDR
-325 VISGGER
+325 VISGGDR
-332 LDGRSPTDIREIS
+332 LDGRSPTDIRDIS

-558 STPAESL
+558 SEPAKSL

-604 EIDDDGIL
+604 EIDDEGIL
-612 TLGSTEEDSLAA
+612 TLGSTEEDSLSE

-716 ESIDTGGGNRGNRD
+716 ESIDTGGGNRGNRGNRD

-737 RSGRG
+737 RSR
-742 NSGRGNSGRG
+742 
-752 NSDRGNR
+752 RGNR
-759 SSRQSDDSSKRK
+759 DSKQSNDSSKRK
-771 RVSFEDEFEKG
+771 RVYFEDEFEKG

>member
-1 MSVTNVTCKIGDKEI
+1 MSIDNVKVSIGNSEI
-16 KFETGKLA
+16 AFETGKLA
-24 LQAPGA
+24 LQAPGS

-39 VLVTTVANET
+39 VLVTTVANKS
-49 VREGIDFFP
+49 VRDGIDFFP

-98 LRPSFKE
+98 LRPSFKD

-127 VLALN
+127 ILALN
-132 AASLGLQLAGVPLD
+132 AASLGLQLAGVPLE
-146 SPIGA
+146 SAVGA
-151 VRMSLINDNWVPQA
+151 VRMSLINDNWVVQA
-165 SNTELEDSVFD
+165 TNTEIEESVFD
-176 MVIAGNL
+176 MVVAGSL
-183 NEKGEVD
+183 NTNGEVD

-195 AGASDN
+195 AGASDD
-201 AFEKIDA
+201 AFEKIDN
-208 GSKAPSEELVAD
+208 GSTAPSESIVAD
-220 GIDSS
+220 GIDLS
-225 KQFISELIAA
+225 KEYIAKLIEA
-235 QAELVSK
+235 QKELVSK
-242 NDVPVTDW
+242 RDIPIVDW
-250 PLVEDF
+250 PIVEDY
-256 SKELKSDIEDSYKSE
+256 SEELKTKITDEYSDKVD
-271 VENITSITDRK
+271 SITALTDRS
-282 ERSNKQSE
+282 ERSEKQSE
-290 LEEQVVEKY
+290 LQEEVIEKFLD
-299 INEEEDNTKAIKL
+299 EEIDNTKAIKL
-312 AFKSLVKNVVRDR
+312 AFKSLVKSTVRNR
-325 VISGGER
+325 VLTGGPR
-332 LDGRSPTDIREIS
+332 LDGRTPTDIRNISSEID
-345 AEIGLLPT
+345 LLPT

-373 GMGRLEQMLDTI
+373 GMSRLEQMLDTI

-405 EAYMMRGPKRREI
+405 EAYPMRGPKRREI

-433 TKIDFPYTIRVV
+433 PKIDFPYTIRVV

-483 GLISKDENYVTLT
+483 GLISKDDTYVTLT

-529 GLPSDVLRKALN
+529 GLPSDVLRGALN

-558 STPAESL
+558 SEPAESL
-565 SGNAPRLETVELPK
+565 SGNAPRLETIELPK

-598 ETGVSV
+598 ETGCSV

-612 TLGSTEEDSLAA
+612 TLGSTEEDAITA
-624 AKEMVMLIIDPP
+624 GKEMVMLIIDPP
-636 EVEVDTDYD
+636 EAEVGAEYD

-656 FINILPGRDGLL
+656 FVNILPGRDGLL
-668 HISKFHSEKRVK
+668 HVSKFHSSKRVNNTEAVVK
-680 NPENVLNIGD
+680 NGD
-690 KIKVHVDSIEN
+690 KIKVKVDSIEN
-701 GKVSLSLL
+701 GKVSLSPV
-709 EDLDIPE
+709 EDLDIPDE
-716 ESIDTGGGNRGNRD
+716 AVGESKGKSGDRKP
-730 SRPRRND
+730 SRPRNGNRNN
-737 RSGRG
+737 RSGKKPE
-742 NSGRGNSGRG
+742 NN
-752 NSDRGNR
+752 NK
-759 SSRQSDDSSKRK
+759 SSNRK

-782 I
+782 L

>member
-1 MSVTNVTCKIGDKEI
+1 MSIDNVKVSIGNSEI
-16 KFETGKLA
+16 VFETGKLA
-24 LQAPGA
+24 IQAPGS
-30 VVVTSGDTN
+30 VVVTSGETN
-39 VLVTTVANET
+39 VLVTTVANKT
-49 VREGIDFFP
+49 VRDGIDFFP

-98 LRPSFKE
+98 LRPSFKD

-127 VLALN
+127 ILALN
-132 AASLGLQLAGVPLD
+132 AASLGLQLAGVPLE
-146 SPIGA
+146 SAVGA
-151 VRMSLINDNWVPQA
+151 VRMSLINDNWVVQA
-165 SNTELEDSVFD
+165 TNTEIEESVFD
-176 MVIAGNL
+176 MVVAGSL
-183 NEKGEVD
+183 NTKGEVD

-195 AGASDN
+195 AAASDS
-201 AFEKIDA
+201 AFEKIDN
-208 GSKAPSEELVAD
+208 GSKAPSESIVAD
-220 GIDSS
+220 GIDMS
-225 KQFISELIAA
+225 KEFIGKLIDAQKELLTKRSIPVVDWPIVEDYS
-235 QAELVSK
+235 AELGNEIASEYAEEV
-242 NDVPVTDW
+242 
-250 PLVEDF
+250 
-256 SKELKSDIEDSYKSE
+256 DS
-271 VENITSITDRK
+271 ITAITDRS
-282 ERSNKQSE
+282 ERSEKQGA
-290 LEEQVVEKY
+290 LQEQVLEKFLDDEVP
-299 INEEEDNTKAIKL
+299 NSKAIKL
-312 AFKSLVKNVVRDR
+312 AFKSLVKSTVRNR
-325 VISGGER
+325 VLSGGPR
-332 LDGRSPTDIREIS
+332 LDGRTPTDIRNISSEID
-345 AEIGLLPT
+345 ILPT

-373 GMGRLEQMLDTI
+373 GMSRLEQMLDTI

-405 EAYMMRGPKRREI
+405 EAYPMRGPKRREI

-428 VPVIP
+428 IPVIP

-483 GLISKDENYVTLT
+483 GLISKDDTYVTLT

-529 GLPSDVLRKALN
+529 GLPSDVLRNALN

-558 STPAESL
+558 SEPAESL
-565 SGNAPRLETVELPK
+565 SGNAPRLETIELPK

-598 ETGVSV
+598 ETGCSV

-612 TLGSTEEDSLAA
+612 TLGSTEEEAIAA
-624 AKEMVMLIIDPP
+624 GKEMVMLIIDPP
-636 EVEVDTDYD
+636 EAEVGAEYD

-668 HISKFHSEKRVK
+668 HVSKFHSSKRV
-680 NPENVLNIGD
+680 NNTAAVVTVGD
-690 KIKVHVDSIEN
+690 KIKVKVDSIEN
-701 GKVSLSLL
+701 GKVSLSPI
-709 EDLDIPE
+709 EDLDVPDDAVG
-716 ESIDTGGGNRGNRD
+716 ESKGKSGDRKP
-730 SRPRRND
+730 SRPRN
-737 RSGRG
+737 
-742 NSGRGNSGRG
+742 
-752 NSDRGNR
+752 GNR
-759 SSRQSDDSSKRK
+759 NNRSDKKPESKGNTSNRK
-771 RVSFEDEFEKG
+771 RVSFEDDFEKG
-782 I
+782 L

>member
-1 MSVTNVTCKIGDKEI
+1 MSIDNVKVNIGNSEI
-16 KFETGKLA
+16 AFETGKLA
-24 LQAPGA
+24 IQAPGS

-39 VLVTTVANET
+39 VLVTTVANKS
-49 VREGIDFFP
+49 VRDGIDFFP

-127 VLALN
+127 ILALN
-132 AASLGLQLAGVPLD
+132 AASLGLQLAGVPLE
-146 SPIGA
+146 SAVGA
-151 VRMSLINDNWVPQA
+151 VRMSLINDNWVVQA
-165 SNTELEDSVFD
+165 TNSELEESVFD
-176 MVIAGNL
+176 MVVAGSL
-183 NEKGEVD
+183 NSNGEVD

-195 AGASDN
+195 AGATDN
-201 AFEKIDA
+201 ALDKIEE
-208 GSKAPSEELVAD
+208 GSTAPSENIVAD
-220 GIDSS
+220 GIDAS
-225 KQFISELIAA
+225 KEYIGKLIEA
-235 QAELVSK
+235 QKELVSK
-242 NDVPVTDW
+242 REIPQIEW
-250 PLVEDF
+250 PIVEDY
-256 SKELKSDIEDSYKSE
+256 SEELKKQINDDFASDIEE
-271 VENITSITDRK
+271 AMALTDRA
-282 ERSNKQSE
+282 ERSEKQGQ
-290 LEEQVVEKY
+290 LEEQAIEKY
-299 INEEEDNTKAIKL
+299 LNEDEDNTKAIKL
-312 AFKSLVKNVVRDR
+312 AFKSIVKNTVRDR
-325 VISGGER
+325 VLSGGAR
-332 LDGRSPTDIREIS
+332 LDGRTPTDIRNIS
-345 AEIGLLPT
+345 AEIDLLPT

-373 GMGRLEQMLDTI
+373 GMSRLEQMLDTI

-405 EAYMMRGPKRREI
+405 EAYPMRGPKRREI

-433 TKIDFPYTIRVV
+433 PKVDFPYTIRVV

-473 IREHVAGIAM
+473 IKEHVAGIAM
-483 GLISKDENYVTLT
+483 GLISKDDTYVTLT

-529 GLPSDVLRKALN
+529 GLPADVLRKALN

-558 STPAESL
+558 SEPAESL
-565 SGNAPRLETVELPK
+565 SGNAPRLETIELPK

-588 KGKNIRKIEE
+588 KGKNIKKIEE
-598 ETGVSV
+598 ETGCSV

-612 TLGSTEEDSLAA
+612 TLGSTEEEAIAA
-624 AKEMVMLIIDPP
+624 GKEMVMLIIDPP
-636 EVEVDTDYD
+636 EAEVGAQYD

-656 FINILPGRDGLL
+656 FVNILPGRDGLL
-668 HISKFHSEKRVK
+668 HVSKFHSSKRV
-680 NPENVLNIGD
+680 NNTEAVVSVGD
-690 KIKVHVDSIEN
+690 KIKVNVDSIEN
-701 GKVSLSLL
+701 GKVSLSPV
-709 EDLDIPE
+709 EDLEIPE
-716 ESIDTGGGNRGNRD
+716 EAEGGDSKNSRDRKPSRSKNGNRNGRDKKPGN
-730 SRPRRND
+730 N
-737 RSGRG
+737 GK
-742 NSGRGNSGRG
+742 
-752 NSDRGNR
+752 
-759 SSRQSDDSSKRK
+759 SSNRK

-782 I
+782 L

>member
-1 MSVTNVTCKIGDKEI
+1 MSIDNVKVNIGNTEI
-16 KFETGKLA
+16 GFETGKLA
-24 LQAPGA
+24 LQAPGS
-30 VVVTSGDTN
+30 VVVTSGDTT
-39 VLVTTVANET
+39 VLVTTVANKS
-49 VREGIDFFP
+49 VRDGIDFFP

-98 LRPSFKE
+98 LRPSFKD

-127 VLALN
+127 ILALN
-132 AASLGLQLAGVPLD
+132 AASLGLQLAGVPLE
-146 SPIGA
+146 SAVGA
-151 VRMSLINDNWVPQA
+151 VRMSLINDNWVVQA
-165 SNTELEDSVFD
+165 TNTELEESVFD
-176 MVIAGNL
+176 MVVAGSL
-183 NEKGEVD
+183 NPKGEID

-195 AGASDN
+195 AGATDN
-201 AFEKIDA
+201 AFNKIDE
-208 GSKAPSEELVAD
+208 GSAAPSENIVAD
-220 GIDSS
+220 GIDMS
-225 KQFISELIAA
+225 KEFIAKFIEA
-235 QAELVSK
+235 QKELVAK
-242 NDVPVTDW
+242 RDVPEIDW
-250 PLVEDF
+250 PIVEDY
-256 SKELKSDIEDSYKSE
+256 SEELKSQISEAFGSDIEAAM
-271 VENITSITDRK
+271 VITDRA
-282 ERSNKQSE
+282 ERSEKQSE
-290 LEEQVVEKY
+290 LQELAVEKFLD
-299 INEEEDNTKAIKL
+299 EEDDNTKAIKL
-312 AFKSLVKNVVRDR
+312 AFKSIVKNTVRDR
-325 VISGGER
+325 VLSGGAR
-332 LDGRSPTDIREIS
+332 LDGRTPTDIRNIS
-345 AEIGLLPT
+345 AEINLLPT

-373 GMGRLEQMLDTI
+373 GMSRLEQMLDTI

-405 EAYMMRGPKRREI
+405 EAYPMRGPKRREI

-433 TKIDFPYTIRVV
+433 PKVDFPYTIRVV

-483 GLISKDENYVTLT
+483 GLISKDDTYVTLT

-529 GLPSDVLRKALN
+529 GLPADVLRKALN

-558 STPAESL
+558 AEPAESL
-565 SGNAPRLETVELPK
+565 SGNAPRLETIELPK

-588 KGKNIRKIEE
+588 KGKNIKKIEE
-598 ETGVSV
+598 ETGCSV

-612 TLGSTEEDSLAA
+612 TLGSTEEEAIAA
-624 AKEMVMLIIDPP
+624 GKEMVMLIIDPP
-636 EVEVDTDYD
+636 EAEVGAEYD

-656 FINILPGRDGLL
+656 FVNILPGRDGLL
-668 HISKFHSEKRVK
+668 HVSKFHSTKRV
-680 NPENVLNIGD
+680 NNTESVVTVGD
-690 KIKVHVDSIEN
+690 KIKVKVDSIEN
-701 GKVSLSLL
+701 GKVSLSPV
-709 EDLDIPE
+709 EDLDVPDDAVSE
-716 ESIDTGGGNRGNRD
+716 GNNKSNDRRPPRNRSNNRNNRGERNSKN
-730 SRPRRND
+730 SRK
-737 RSGRG
+737 
-742 NSGRGNSGRG
+742 
-752 NSDRGNR
+752 
-759 SSRQSDDSSKRK
+759 SSNRK
-771 RVSFEDEFEKG
+771 RVSFEDDFEKG
-782 I
+782 L

>member
-1 MSVTNVTCKIGDKEI
+1 MSIDNVKVNIGNAEI
-16 KFETGKLA
+16 GFETGKLA
-24 LQAPGA
+24 LQAPGS
-30 VVVTSGDTN
+30 VVVTSGDTT
-39 VLVTTVANET
+39 VLVTTVANKS
-49 VREGIDFFP
+49 VRDGIDFFP

-98 LRPSFKE
+98 LRPSFKD

-127 VLALN
+127 ILALN
-132 AASLGLQLAGVPLD
+132 AASLGLQLAGVPLE
-146 SPIGA
+146 SAVGA
-151 VRMSLINDNWVPQA
+151 VRMSLINDNWVVQA
-165 SNTELEDSVFD
+165 TNTELEESVFD
-176 MVIAGNL
+176 MVVAGSL
-183 NEKGEVD
+183 NPKGEID

-195 AGASDN
+195 AGATDN
-201 AFEKIDA
+201 AFNKIDE
-208 GSKAPSEELVAD
+208 GSAAPSENIVAD
-220 GIDSS
+220 GIDMS
-225 KQFISELIAA
+225 KEFISKLIEA
-235 QAELVSK
+235 QKELVAK
-242 NDVPVTDW
+242 RDVPEIDW
-250 PLVEDF
+250 PIIEDY
-256 SKELKSDIEDSYKSE
+256 SEELKSQISEAFGSDIE
-271 VENITSITDRK
+271 TAMAITDRA
-282 ERSNKQSE
+282 ERSEKQSE
-290 LEEQVVEKY
+290 LQEQAVEKFLD
-299 INEEEDNTKAIKL
+299 EEDDNTKAIKL
-312 AFKSLVKNVVRDR
+312 AFKSIVKNTVRDR
-325 VISGGER
+325 VLSGGAR
-332 LDGRSPTDIREIS
+332 LDGRTPTDIRNIS
-345 AEIGLLPT
+345 AEINLLPT

-373 GMGRLEQMLDTI
+373 GMSRLEQMLDTI

-405 EAYMMRGPKRREI
+405 EAYPMRGPKRREI

-433 TKIDFPYTIRVV
+433 PKVDFPYTIRVV

-483 GLISKDENYVTLT
+483 GLISKDDTYVTLT

-529 GLPSDVLRKALN
+529 GLPADVLRKALN

-558 STPAESL
+558 AEPAESL
-565 SGNAPRLETVELPK
+565 SGNAPRLETIELPK

-588 KGKNIRKIEE
+588 KGKNIKKIEE
-598 ETGVSV
+598 ETGCSV

-612 TLGSTEEDSLAA
+612 TLGSTEEEAIAA
-624 AKEMVMLIIDPP
+624 GKEMVMLIIDPP
-636 EVEVDTDYD
+636 EAEVGAEYD

-668 HISKFHSEKRVK
+668 HVSRFHSSKRV
-680 NPENVLNIGD
+680 NNTEAVVSVGD
-690 KIKVHVDSIEN
+690 KIKVTVDSIEN
-701 GKVSLSLL
+701 GKVSLSPV
-709 EDLDIPE
+709 EDLEIPE
-716 ESIDTGGGNRGNRD
+716 EAEGGDSKNSRDRKPSRSRNGNRNGRD
-730 SRPRRND
+730 KK
-737 RSGRG
+737 
-742 NSGRGNSGRG
+742 
-752 NSDRGNR
+752 SDNGGK
-759 SSRQSDDSSKRK
+759 SSNRK

-782 I
+782 L

>member
-1 MSVTNVTCKIGDKEI
+1 MSIDNVKVNIGNAEI
-16 KFETGKLA
+16 GFETGKLA
-24 LQAPGA
+24 LQAPGS
-30 VVVTSGDTN
+30 VVVTSGDTT
-39 VLVTTVANET
+39 VLVTTVANKS
-49 VREGIDFFP
+49 VRDGIDFFP

-98 LRPSFKE
+98 LRPSFKD

-127 VLALN
+127 ILALN
-132 AASLGLQLAGVPLD
+132 AASLGLQLAGVPLE
-146 SPIGA
+146 SAVGA
-151 VRMSLINDNWVPQA
+151 VRMSLVNDNWIVQA
-165 SNTELEDSVFD
+165 TNTELEDSVFN
-176 MVIAGNL
+176 MVVAGSL
-183 NEKGEVD
+183 NPKGEID

-195 AGASDN
+195 AGATDN
-201 AFEKIDA
+201 AFEKIDE
-208 GSKAPSEELVAD
+208 GSAAPSENIVAD
-220 GIDSS
+220 GIDMS
-225 KQFISELIAA
+225 KEFIAKLIEA
-235 QAELVSK
+235 QKELVSK
-242 NDVPVTDW
+242 RDVPEVDW
-250 PLVEDF
+250 PTVEDY
-256 SKELKSDIEDSYKSE
+256 SEELKSQISESFGSDIET
-271 VENITSITDRK
+271 VMALTDRS
-282 ERSNKQSE
+282 ERSDKQSK
-290 LEEQVVEKY
+290 LEEQAVEKFLD
-299 INEEEDNTKAIKL
+299 EEDDNTKAIKL
-312 AFKSLVKNVVRDR
+312 AFKSIVKNTVRDR
-325 VISGGER
+325 VLSGGAR
-332 LDGRSPTDIREIS
+332 LDGRTPTDIRNIS
-345 AEIGLLPT
+345 AEINLLPT

-359 FLRGETQVLNVTTL
+359 FLRGETQVLNITTL
-373 GMGRLEQMLDTI
+373 GMSRLEQMLDTI

-405 EAYMMRGPKRREI
+405 EAYPMRGPKRREI

-428 VPVIP
+428 VPVVP
-433 TKIDFPYTIRVV
+433 PKVDFPYTIRVV

-483 GLISKDENYVTLT
+483 GLISKDDTYVTLT

-529 GLPSDVLRKALN
+529 GLPADVLRKALN

-558 STPAESL
+558 AEPAESL
-565 SGNAPRLETVELPK
+565 SGNAPRLETIELPK

-588 KGKNIRKIEE
+588 KGKNIKKIEE
-598 ETGVSV
+598 ETGCSV

-612 TLGSTEEDSLAA
+612 TLGSTEEEAIAA
-624 AKEMVMLIIDPP
+624 GKEMVMLIIDPP
-636 EVEVDTDYD
+636 EAEVGAEYD

-668 HISKFHSEKRVK
+668 HVSKFHSSKRV
-680 NPENVLNIGD
+680 NNTEAVVSVGD
-690 KIKVHVDSIEN
+690 KIRVNVDSIEN
-701 GKVSLSLL
+701 GKVSLSPV
-709 EDLDIPE
+709 EDLEIPE
-716 ESIDTGGGNRGNRD
+716 EAEGGESNNSRDRKPSRSRNGNKNGRDKKSDNRGK
-730 SRPRRND
+730 
-737 RSGRG
+737 
-742 NSGRGNSGRG
+742 
-752 NSDRGNR
+752 
-759 SSRQSDDSSKRK
+759 SSNRK

-782 I
+782 L

>member
-1 MSVTNVTCKIGDKEI
+1 MSIDNVKVSIGNSEI
-16 KFETGKLA
+16 VFETGKLA
-24 LQAPGA
+24 IQAPGS
-30 VVVTSGDTN
+30 VVVTSGETN
-39 VLVTTVANET
+39 VLVTTVANKT
-49 VREGIDFFP
+49 VRDGIDFFP

-98 LRPSFKE
+98 LRPSFKD

-127 VLALN
+127 ILALN
-132 AASLGLQLAGVPLD
+132 AASLGLQLAGVPLE
-146 SPIGA
+146 SAVGA
-151 VRMSLINDNWVPQA
+151 VRMSLINDNWVVQA
-165 SNTELEDSVFD
+165 TNTEIEESVFD
-176 MVIAGNL
+176 MVVAGSL
-183 NEKGEVD
+183 NTKGEVD

-195 AGASDN
+195 AAASDS
-201 AFEKIDA
+201 AFEKIDN
-208 GSKAPSEELVAD
+208 GSKAPSESIVAD
-220 GIDSS
+220 GIDMS
-225 KQFISELIAA
+225 KEFIGKLIDAQKEL
-235 QAELVSK
+235 LSK
-242 NDVPVTDW
+242 RSIPVVDW
-250 PLVEDF
+250 PIVEDY
-256 SKELKSDIEDSYKSE
+256 SDELGNEIASEYAEEVDS
-271 VENITSITDRK
+271 ITAITDRS
-282 ERSNKQSE
+282 ERSEKQGA
-290 LEEQVVEKY
+290 LQEQVLEKFLDDEVS
-299 INEEEDNTKAIKL
+299 NSKAIKL
-312 AFKSLVKNVVRDR
+312 AFKSLVKSTVRNR
-325 VISGGER
+325 VLTGGPR
-332 LDGRSPTDIREIS
+332 LDGRTPTDIRNISSEID
-345 AEIGLLPT
+345 ILPT

-373 GMGRLEQMLDTI
+373 GMSRLEQMLDTI

-405 EAYMMRGPKRREI
+405 EAYPMRGPKRREI

-428 VPVIP
+428 IPVIP

-483 GLISKDENYVTLT
+483 GLISKDDTYVTLT

-529 GLPSDVLRKALN
+529 GLPSDVLRNALN

-558 STPAESL
+558 SEPAESL
-565 SGNAPRLETVELPK
+565 SGNAPRLETIELPK

-598 ETGVSV
+598 ETGCSV

-612 TLGSTEEDSLAA
+612 TLGSTEEEAIAA
-624 AKEMVMLIIDPP
+624 GKEMVMLIIDPP
-636 EVEVDTDYD
+636 EAEVGAEYD

-668 HISKFHSEKRVK
+668 HVSKFHSSKRV
-680 NPENVLNIGD
+680 NNTAAVVTVGD
-690 KIKVHVDSIEN
+690 KIKVKVDSIEN
-701 GKVSLSLL
+701 GKVSLSPI
-709 EDLDIPE
+709 EDLDVPDE
-716 ESIDTGGGNRGNRD
+716 AVGESKGKSGDRKP
-730 SRPRRND
+730 SRPRN
-737 RSGRG
+737 
-742 NSGRGNSGRG
+742 
-752 NSDRGNR
+752 GNR
-759 SSRQSDDSSKRK
+759 NNRSDKKPESKGSTSNRK
-771 RVSFEDEFEKG
+771 RVSFEDDFEKG
-782 I
+782 L

>member
-1 MSVTNVTCKIGDKEI
+1 MSIDNVKVNIGNAEI
-16 KFETGKLA
+16 GFETGKLA
-24 LQAPGA
+24 LQAPGS
-30 VVVTSGDTN
+30 VVVTSGDTT
-39 VLVTTVANET
+39 VLVTTVSNKS
-49 VREGIDFFP
+49 VRDGIDFFP

-98 LRPSFKE
+98 LRPSFKD

-127 VLALN
+127 ILALN
-132 AASLGLQLAGVPLD
+132 AASLGLQLAGVPLE
-146 SPIGA
+146 SAVGA
-151 VRMSLINDNWVPQA
+151 VRMSLINDNWVVQA
-165 SNTELEDSVFD
+165 TNTELEESVFD
-176 MVIAGNL
+176 MVVAGSL
-183 NEKGEVD
+183 NPKGEID

-195 AGASDN
+195 AGATDN
-201 AFEKIDA
+201 AFNKIDE
-208 GSKAPSEELVAD
+208 GSAAPSENIVAD
-220 GIDSS
+220 GIDMS
-225 KQFISELIAA
+225 KEFISKLIEA
-235 QAELVSK
+235 QKELVAK
-242 NDVPVTDW
+242 RDVPEIDW
-250 PLVEDF
+250 PIIEDYPE
-256 SKELKSDIEDSYKSE
+256 ELKSQISE
-271 VENITSITDRK
+271 AFGSDVEAAMAITDRS
-282 ERSNKQSE
+282 ERSEKQSA
-290 LEEQVVEKY
+290 LEEQAVEKFLDV
-299 INEEEDNTKAIKL
+299 EDDNTKAIKL
-312 AFKSLVKNVVRDR
+312 AFKSIVKNTVRDR
-325 VISGGER
+325 VLSGGAR
-332 LDGRSPTDIREIS
+332 LDGRTPTDIRNIS
-345 AEIGLLPT
+345 AEINLLPT

-373 GMGRLEQMLDTI
+373 GMSRLEQMLDTI

-405 EAYMMRGPKRREI
+405 EAYPMRGPKRREI

-433 TKIDFPYTIRVV
+433 PKIDFPYTIRVV

-483 GLISKDENYVTLT
+483 GLISKDDTYVTLT

-529 GLPSDVLRKALN
+529 GLPADVLRKALN

-558 STPAESL
+558 AQPAESL
-565 SGNAPRLETVELPK
+565 SGNAPRLETIELPK

-588 KGKNIRKIEE
+588 KGKNIKKIEE
-598 ETGVSV
+598 ETGCSV

-612 TLGSTEEDSLAA
+612 TLGSTEEEAIAA
-624 AKEMVMLIIDPP
+624 GKEMVMLIIDPP
-636 EVEVDTDYD
+636 EAEVGAQYD

-668 HISKFHSEKRVK
+668 HVSKFHSSKRV
-680 NPENVLNIGD
+680 NNTEAVVSVGD
-690 KIKVHVDSIEN
+690 KIKVNVDSIEN
-701 GKVSLSLL
+701 GKVSLSPV
-709 EDLDIPE
+709 EDLEIPE
-716 ESIDTGGGNRGNRD
+716 EAEGGDSKNSRDRKPSRSKNGNRNGRD
-730 SRPRRND
+730 KK
-737 RSGRG
+737 
-742 NSGRGNSGRG
+742 
-752 NSDRGNR
+752 SDNGGK
-759 SSRQSDDSSKRK
+759 SSNRK

-782 I
+782 L

>member
-1 MSVTNVTCKIGDKEI
+1 MSIDNVKVNIGNSEI
-16 KFETGKLA
+16 GFETGKLA
-24 LQAPGA
+24 LQAPGS

-39 VLVTTVANET
+39 VLVTTVANKS
-49 VREGIDFFP
+49 VRDGIDFFP

-127 VLALN
+127 ILALN
-132 AASLGLQLAGVPLD
+132 AASLGLQLAGVPLE
-146 SPIGA
+146 SAVGA
-151 VRMSLINDNWVPQA
+151 VRMSLINDNWVVQA
-165 SNTELEDSVFD
+165 TNSELEESVFD
-176 MVIAGNL
+176 MVVAGSL
-183 NEKGEVD
+183 NSNGEVD

-195 AGASDN
+195 AGATDN
-201 AFEKIDA
+201 ALNKIDE
-208 GSKAPSEELVAD
+208 GSTAPSENVVAD
-220 GIDSS
+220 GIDAS
-225 KQFISELIAA
+225 KEYIGKLIEA
-235 QAELVSK
+235 QKELVSK
-242 NDVPVTDW
+242 REIPQIEW
-250 PLVEDF
+250 PIVEDY
-256 SKELKSDIEDSYKSE
+256 SEELKKQINDDLGSDIEKAMAL
-271 VENITSITDRK
+271 TDRA
-282 ERSNKQSE
+282 ERSEKQGQ
-290 LEEQVVEKY
+290 LEEQAIEKY
-299 INEEEDNTKAIKL
+299 LNEDEDNTKAIKL
-312 AFKSLVKNVVRDR
+312 AFKSIVKNTVRDR
-325 VISGGER
+325 VLSGGAR
-332 LDGRSPTDIREIS
+332 LDGRTPTDIRNIS
-345 AEIGLLPT
+345 AEIDLLPT

-373 GMGRLEQMLDTI
+373 GMSRLEQMLDTI

-405 EAYMMRGPKRREI
+405 EAYPMRGPKRREI

-428 VPVIP
+428 IPVIP
-433 TKIDFPYTIRVV
+433 PKVDFPYTIRVV

-473 IREHVAGIAM
+473 IKEHVAGIAM
-483 GLISKDENYVTLT
+483 GLISKDDTYVTLT

-529 GLPSDVLRKALN
+529 GLPADVLRKALN

-558 STPAESL
+558 SEPAESL
-565 SGNAPRLETVELPK
+565 SGNAPRLETIELPK

-588 KGKNIRKIEE
+588 KGKNIKKIEE
-598 ETGVSV
+598 ETGCSV

-612 TLGSTEEDSLAA
+612 TLGSTEEEAIAA
-624 AKEMVMLIIDPP
+624 GKEMVMLIIDPP
-636 EVEVDTDYD
+636 EAEVGAQYD

-656 FINILPGRDGLL
+656 FVNILPGRDGLL
-668 HISKFHSEKRVK
+668 HVSKFHSSKRV
-680 NPENVLNIGD
+680 NNTEAVVSVGD
-690 KIKVHVDSIEN
+690 KIKVNVDSIEN
-701 GKVSLSLL
+701 GKVSLSPV
-709 EDLDIPE
+709 EDLEIPE
-716 ESIDTGGGNRGNRD
+716 EAEGGGSKNSRDRKPSKSKNGNR
-730 SRPRRND
+730 N
-737 RSGRG
+737 GRDKKPG
-742 NSGRGNSGRG
+742 NNGK
-752 NSDRGNR
+752 
-759 SSRQSDDSSKRK
+759 SSNRK

-782 I
+782 L

>member
-1 MSVTNVTCKIGDKEI
+1 MSIDNVKVSIGNSEI
-16 KFETGKLA
+16 VFETGKLA
-24 LQAPGA
+24 LQAPGS
-30 VVVTSGDTN
+30 VVVTSGETN
-39 VLVTTVANET
+39 VLVTTVANKS

-98 LRPSFKE
+98 LRPSFKD

-127 VLALN
+127 ILALN
-132 AASLGLQLAGVPLD
+132 AASLGLQLAGVPLE
-146 SPIGA
+146 SAVGA
-151 VRMSLINDNWVPQA
+151 VRMSLINDNWVVQA
-165 SNTELEDSVFD
+165 TNTEIEESVFN
-176 MVIAGNL
+176 MVVAGSL
-183 NEKGEVD
+183 NSKGEVD

-195 AGASDN
+195 AGASDD
-201 AFEKIDA
+201 AFEKIDN
-208 GSKAPSEELVAD
+208 GSTAPSENIVAD
-220 GIDSS
+220 GIDLS
-225 KQFISELIAA
+225 KEYISKLIEA
-235 QAELVSK
+235 QKELVSK
-242 NDVPVTDW
+242 RDIPVVDW
-250 PLVEDF
+250 PIVEDYPE
-256 SKELKSDIEDSYKSE
+256 ELKTKITDEYSE
-271 VENITSITDRK
+271 KVESITALTDRS
-282 ERSNKQSE
+282 ERSEKQSE
-290 LEEQVVEKY
+290 LQDEVIEKFLDD
-299 INEEEDNTKAIKL
+299 ETDNTKAIKL
-312 AFKSLVKNVVRDR
+312 AFKSLVKSTVRNR
-325 VISGGER
+325 VLTGGPR
-332 LDGRSPTDIREIS
+332 LDGRTPTDIRNISSEID
-345 AEIGLLPT
+345 LLPT

-373 GMGRLEQMLDTI
+373 GMSRLEQMLDTI

-405 EAYMMRGPKRREI
+405 EAYPMRGPKRREI

-433 TKIDFPYTIRVV
+433 PKIEFPYTIRVV

-483 GLISKDENYVTLT
+483 GLISKDDSYVTLT

-529 GLPSDVLRKALN
+529 GLPSDVLRGALN

-558 STPAESL
+558 AEPAESL
-565 SGNAPRLETVELPK
+565 SGNAPRLETIELPK

-598 ETGVSV
+598 ETGCSV

-612 TLGSTEEDSLAA
+612 TLGSTEEDAITA
-624 AKEMVMLIIDPP
+624 GKEMVMLIIDPP
-636 EVEVDTDYD
+636 EAEVGAEYD

-656 FINILPGRDGLL
+656 FVNILPGRDGLL
-668 HISKFHSEKRVK
+668 HVSKFHSSKRVNNTEAVVK
-680 NPENVLNIGD
+680 NGD
-690 KIKVHVDSIEN
+690 KIKVKVDSIEN
-701 GKVSLSLL
+701 GKVSLSPV
-709 EDLDIPE
+709 EDLDIPDDAVG
-716 ESIDTGGGNRGNRD
+716 ESKGKSGDRKP
-730 SRPRRND
+730 SRPRNGNRNN
-737 RSGRG
+737 RSGKKPE
-742 NSGRGNSGRG
+742 NN
-752 NSDRGNR
+752 NK
-759 SSRQSDDSSKRK
+759 SSNRK

-782 I
+782 L

>member
-1 MSVTNVTCKIGDKEI
+1 MSIDNVKVNIGNAEI
-16 KFETGKLA
+16 GFETGKLA
-24 LQAPGA
+24 LQAPGS
-30 VVVTSGDTN
+30 VVVTSGDTT
-39 VLVTTVANET
+39 VLVTTVANKS
-49 VREGIDFFP
+49 VRDGIDFFP

-98 LRPSFKE
+98 LRPSFKD

-127 VLALN
+127 ILALN
-132 AASLGLQLAGVPLD
+132 AASLGLQLAGVPLE
-146 SPIGA
+146 SAVGA
-151 VRMSLINDNWVPQA
+151 VRMSLINDNWVVQA
-165 SNTELEDSVFD
+165 TNTELEESVFD
-176 MVIAGNL
+176 MVVAGSL
-183 NEKGEVD
+183 NPKGEID

-195 AGASDN
+195 AGATDN
-201 AFEKIDA
+201 AFNKIDE
-208 GSKAPSEELVAD
+208 GSAAPSENIVAD
-220 GIDSS
+220 GIDMS
-225 KQFISELIAA
+225 KEFISKLIEA
-235 QAELVSK
+235 QKELVAK
-242 NDVPVTDW
+242 RDVPEVDW
-250 PLVEDF
+250 PIIEDY
-256 SKELKSDIEDSYKSE
+256 SEELKSQISEAFGSDIE
-271 VENITSITDRK
+271 TAMAITDRA
-282 ERSNKQSE
+282 ERSEKQSE
-290 LEEQVVEKY
+290 LEEQAVEKFLD
-299 INEEEDNTKAIKL
+299 EEDDNTKAIKL
-312 AFKSLVKNVVRDR
+312 AFKSIVKNTVRDR
-325 VISGGER
+325 VLSGGAR
-332 LDGRSPTDIREIS
+332 LDGRTPTDIRNIS
-345 AEIGLLPT
+345 AEINLLPT

-373 GMGRLEQMLDTI
+373 GMSRLEQMLDTI

-405 EAYMMRGPKRREI
+405 EAYPMRGPKRREI

-433 TKIDFPYTIRVV
+433 PKVDFPYTIRVV

-483 GLISKDENYVTLT
+483 GLISKDDTYVTLT

-529 GLPSDVLRKALN
+529 GLPADVLRKALN

-558 STPAESL
+558 AEPAESL
-565 SGNAPRLETVELPK
+565 SGNAPRLETIELPK

-588 KGKNIRKIEE
+588 KGKNIKKIEE
-598 ETGVSV
+598 ETGCSV

-612 TLGSTEEDSLAA
+612 TLGSTEEEAIAA
-624 AKEMVMLIIDPP
+624 GKEMVMLIIDPP
-636 EVEVDTDYD
+636 EAEVGAEYD

-668 HISKFHSEKRVK
+668 HVSRFHSSKRV
-680 NPENVLNIGD
+680 NNTEAVVSVGD
-690 KIKVHVDSIEN
+690 KIKVTVDSIEN
-701 GKVSLSLL
+701 GKVSLSPV
-709 EDLDIPE
+709 EDLEIPE
-716 ESIDTGGGNRGNRD
+716 EAECGDSKNSRDRKPSRSINGNRNGRD
-730 SRPRRND
+730 KK
-737 RSGRG
+737 
-742 NSGRGNSGRG
+742 
-752 NSDRGNR
+752 SDNGGK
-759 SSRQSDDSSKRK
+759 SSNRK

-782 I
+782 L